1 MEFSRQEHWNE
12 WPFPTP
18 GALLTQG
25 LNPCLLRLLPWQ
37 VISRAALR
45 HSTWAKG
52 SHSVTEALGKQTQRG
67 QAIGLNSHSPEES
80 SVTHK
85 TTNRNNNCYHLL
97 SFYYVTSTMTS
108 WPRSYYSHFSD
119 EKTAVQTQQ
128 DSCPGAFAPALPS
141 TWKALP
147 HSNHKIKRCSL
158 HGRKAMTKL
167 DSILK
172 SRDITL
178 LTKIHVV
185 KAMVFPVV
193 MYGCESWTIKKPEHR
208 RIDAFEVWCWRR
220 LLRVPWTARRSN
232 QSTDA

>member
-1 MEFSRQEHWNE
+1 MEFSRQEYWSE

-45 HSTWAKG
+45 HSTWANC

-67 QAIGLNSHSPEES
+67 KAIGLNSHSPEES

-97 SFYYVTSTMTS
+97 SVYYVTSTMTS
-108 WPRSYYSHFSD
+108 WARSYYPHFSD
-119 EKTAVQTQQ
+119 EKTTVQTQQ
-128 DSCPGAFAPALPS
+128 YSCPRAFAPALPS

-158 HGRKAMTKL
+158 HGRKTMTKL
-167 DSILK
+167 DRILK

-178 LTKIHVV
+178 PTKVHSQSYGFPNSHVWMWELDYKKCWV
-185 KAMVFPVV
+185 PTSWCFWTVV
-193 MYGCESWTIKKPEHR
+193 GEDSWESLGLQGDPTNP
-208 RIDAFEVWCWRR
+208 
-220 LLRVPWTARRSN
+220 S
-232 QSTDA
+232 